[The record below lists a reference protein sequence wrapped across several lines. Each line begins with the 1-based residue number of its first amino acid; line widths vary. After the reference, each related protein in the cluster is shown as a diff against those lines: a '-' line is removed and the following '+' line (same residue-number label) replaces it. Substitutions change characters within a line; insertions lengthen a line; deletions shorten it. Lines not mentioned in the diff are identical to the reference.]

1 MFMCTVICKGAC
13 FSVAFGTG
21 DLYCLHRD
29 LNCGLPQIQTKLDM
43 NLELYL
49 ARGVRKFCWC

>member
-1 MFMCTVICKGAC
+1 MCTVICKGAC